1 MEEPTRTIPSSYRAT
16 SYRASRNQASG
27 LGSGQSGHGRSR
39 IGQGGLGRSRI
50 RHRTI
55 VHWASGDRA
64 SGNGHRASG
73 IGRSS
78 PVESRTATIPSLLR
92 KSHVTGG
99 AIGYI
104 NYIKGH
110 TLYMGIEHS
119 KISKLSDMCRNEDI
133 KGVIGNLMN
142 FSQT

>member
-1 MEEPTRTIPSSYRAT
+1 MEEPTRTIPSSYRAGPRAIGPRQLAIGPRANAHRAVGPRAVAH
-16 SYRASRNQASG
+16 RASDHRA
-27 LGSGQSGHGRSR
+27 LGISRSR
-39 IGQGGLGRSRI
+39 IGHRASRI
-50 RHRTI
+50 
-55 VHWASGDRA
+55 
-64 SGNGHRASG
+64 GHRA
-73 IGRSS
+73 IASS
-78 PVESRTATIPSLLR
+78 RVSNRKHALSLLR

-110 TLYMGIEHS
+110 SLYMGIEHS
-119 KISKLSDMCRNEDI
+119 KISKLSDMCRNVDI